1 MVLMKENTSTALMIG
16 ALIIGLGVGYM
27 IGGASGDRVNQH
39 RMPDGSM
46 MMNDHGAHSPMESM
60 MHDMTASLEGKT
72 GSDFDQE
79 FLTQMIVHH
88 EGAIVMAQ
96 MVLEQSSRPELRAL
110 AQDIITAQTNEVA
123 MMRNWQQS
131 WGLGDA
137 SVSWMVDDAPVDGS
151 SGSTGAGTSVPPSQG
166 TGDGW
171 VACTMDAKVCPDGSA
186 VGRQRPNCEFA
197 KCPGER

>member
-1 MVLMKENTSTALMIG
+1 MKENTSTALMIG

-27 IGGASGDRVNQH
+27 IGGASQNGEMQH
-39 RMPDGSM
+39 RMSDSSIA
-46 MMNDHGAHSPMESM
+46 NDHAHASMEAM

-96 MVLEQSSRPELRAL
+96 MVLEQSRRPELRTL

-131 WGLGDA
+131 WGLEDA
-137 SVSWMVDDAPVDGS
+137 SVSWIVDDASVGGAVGGS
-151 SGSTGAGTSVPPSQG
+151 VGGGTAGGASVPPSH
-166 TGDGW
+166 GDDHG

-186 VGRQRPNCEFA
+186 VGRQGPHCEFA
-197 KCPGER
+197 KCPGEL

>member
-1 MVLMKENTSTALMIG
+1 MKENTSAVLLIG
-16 ALIIGLGVGYM
+16 AVLIGLGVGYVL
-27 IGGASGDRVNQH
+27 GGASKDSAMQH

-60 MHDMTASLEGKT
+60 MHDMTAALEGKT

-96 MVLEQSSRPELRAL
+96 MVLEQSNRPELRAL
-110 AQDIITAQTNEVA
+110 AEEIITAQKREVD
-123 MMRNWQQS
+123 MMRGWQQA
-131 WGLGDA
+131 WGAGDA
-137 SVSWMVDDAPVDGS
+137 SVSWMVDDVGS
-151 SGSTGAGTSVPPSQG
+151 GGTQGSGATGGASVPPSQG
-166 TGDGW
+166 DDNW

-186 VGRQRPNCEFA
+186 VGRQGPNCEFA
-197 KCPGER
+197 KCPGEL